1 MNLISIS
8 MEKIIFDVVL
18 SGSLVCSRFGSGRY
32 SSVLSSWSVCR
43 STGDFLPTIF
53 CGHANLLEF
62 VSSVVFRPPPGQAR
76 VFCCKLKGRHCFL
89 PFPSVFAELGSV
101 PART

>member
-1 MNLISIS
+1 
-8 MEKIIFDVVL
+8 
-18 SGSLVCSRFGSGRY
+18 
-32 SSVLSSWSVCR
+32 VCR

-53 CGHANLLEF
+53 CGHANLLEFVFLFVPRALICSPVF